1 MGITEGSI
9 VQLSVLSV
17 AKLPLLTPYQ
27 RVSAYIDRLK
37 QPGAAQP
44 TLADIAV
51 IENLLV
57 EMHNGC
63 EEVRKLVDDLTK
75 ETAKLRANIK
85 GIEFT
90 REFTRVR
97 LALRD
102 LNGEYLLE
110 KELRIAGK
118 YPVAVELEKFRE
130 AGTVHFILEG
140 DSPKIKAEKT
150 KYAIEHLENLSEDIK
165 LKLGK
170 RYHPEL
176 LSAVL
181 DRLHCLPANDVE
193 ISKEVREDGDDWWSG
208 LLD

>member
-1 MGITEGSI
+1 MRSKCVPWRSVTSKNGGEGKGPFSLVGITEGSI

-63 EEVRKLVDDLTK
+63 EEVRKLVHELTK

-85 GIEFT
+85 SIEFT

-97 LALRD
+97 LALCD

-118 YPVAVELEKFRE
+118 
-130 AGTVHFILEG
+130 
-140 DSPKIKAEKT
+140 
-150 KYAIEHLENLSEDIK
+150 
-165 LKLGK
+165 
-170 RYHPEL
+170 
-176 LSAVL
+176 
-181 DRLHCLPANDVE
+181 
-193 ISKEVREDGDDWWSG
+193 
-208 LLD
+208 